1 MTQFGIGASLF
12 EIKGCKGFKG
22 LKNNGLPGVEGI
34 DILCNFNK
42 PRIAPH
48 GASLFFGLK
57 QSNEDRDATPAC
69 IQPMELEVQRPSKWS
84 IERS

>member
-1 MTQFGIGASLF
+1 MQKGWWQKGTKVGWITKTTMTQFGIGASLF

-42 PRIAPH
+42 PRIASH
-48 GASLFFGLK
+48 GASLFFGV
-57 QSNEDRDATPAC
+57 
-69 IQPMELEVQRPSKWS
+69 ELTHSK
-84 IERS
+84 EA